1 MTTKHK
7 LLQLV
12 TKEIETCT
20 NCELCR
26 TRNKVVPG
34 EGNPG
39 AEIVWLAEGPGANED
54 QEGRP
59 FVGRAG
65 KLLDNMI
72 KAIGYNREDVFILN
86 TVKCRPP
93 DNRKPT
99 PEEMAACADFLD
111 MQLQIIDPFIIV
123 ALGATAADRLLG
135 PGKTISSRRGKIY
148 RTEEGWNVVCSYH
161 PAFLLRNQTAK
172 KDAWEDLT
180 LVKDT
185 IKGRHEL

>member
-99 PEEMAACADFLD
+99 
-111 MQLQIIDPFIIV
+111 
-123 ALGATAADRLLG
+123 ADRLLG

>member
-111 MQLQIIDPFIIV
+111 MQLQIIDQRIDCWVRARQFLVAGARYIV
-123 ALGATAADRLLG
+123 QRRGGMLYVVTTRHFCYATRQPRRT
-135 PGKTISSRRGKIY
+135 PGKI
-148 RTEEGWNVVCSYH
+148 
-161 PAFLLRNQTAK
+161 
-172 KDAWEDLT
+172 
-180 LVKDT
+180 
-185 IKGRHEL
+185 

>member
-111 MQLQIIDPFIIV
+111 MQLQIIDPS
-123 ALGATAADRLLG
+123 GSTAGSGQD
-135 PGKTISSRRGKIY
+135 
-148 RTEEGWNVVCSYH
+148 N
-161 PAFLLRNQTAK
+161 F
-172 KDAWEDLT
+172 
-180 LVKDT
+180 
-185 IKGRHEL
+185 